1 MHFTSLSPSGSGS
14 QVLHKGTDSV
24 GHVFCALPR
33 PKQLRQPAAWQAHC
47 PRWAMCLNLPS
58 PHHLFPGCAAHHLRC
73 AVCLLWGADLR
84 LWLSW
89 QMSTIQD
96 HRKTWLAPGS
106 LLTVWWRMLVSGAE
120 IAPHLSVLAVTCLP
134 LCLQRGE
141 GPVCS
146 PLALL
151 WYSLNPCSVSG
162 PGCALG

>member
-89 QMSTIQD
+89 QMSTFQD
-96 HRKTWLAPGS
+96 PRKTLLQLEACSQFGGGCWSPG
-106 LLTVWWRMLVSGAE
+106 LK
-120 IAPHLSVLAVTCLP
+120 LP
-134 LCLQRGE
+134 LTFQFWLSHACLSASREGRG
-141 GPVCS
+141 
-146 PLALL
+146 LYA
-151 WYSLNPCSVSG
+151 
-162 PGCALG
+162 AH